1 MKVQL
6 LEAFAGS
13 DFTWM
18 AGDVVDLPEA
28 EAQRLAGLGA
38 GVLIDEKSQPEIETP
53 EGKQA
58 AKRSKR

>member
-6 LEAFAGS
+6 LEAFAGT

-18 AGDVVDLPEA
+18 AGDVVDVAEPEA
-28 EAQRLAGLGA
+28 LRLAELGLA
-38 GVLIDEKSQPEIETP
+38 ILVKPELETP
-53 EGKQA
+53 EAKQA